1 MSFLWIQYYYTLVLI
16 FNDLLFFCRARVTP
30 ARGYMSSISSLTRL
44 QEDEH
49 VYIDPE
55 DAAMLADTS
64 IWVPNGYNLYQN
76 ANMRKPDGRSE
87 PSSRRQSGHSKNSN
101 NMMKAVT
108 LDDDPKSAKNE
119 SVA

>member
-1 MSFLWIQYYYTLVLI
+1 
-16 FNDLLFFCRARVTP
+16 
-30 ARGYMSSISSLTRL
+30 MSSISSLTRL
-44 QEDEH
+44 KEDEH

-76 ANMRKPDGRSE
+76 ANIRKPDGRSE

-101 NMMKAVT
+101 NMLKAVT
-108 LDDDPKSAKNE
+108 LDDDPKSFKNE